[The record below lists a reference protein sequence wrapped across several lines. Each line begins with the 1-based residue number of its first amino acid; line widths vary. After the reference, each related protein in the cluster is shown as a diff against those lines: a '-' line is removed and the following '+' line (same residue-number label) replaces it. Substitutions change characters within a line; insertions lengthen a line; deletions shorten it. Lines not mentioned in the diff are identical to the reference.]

1 MYIFIK
7 SGCNGRHSRNLS
19 TVSTNSLSRDLTM
32 NECSDATPKWIRSQC
47 VAGGQCPQ
55 DLDVICCRGELRQR
69 YRGANNLASNYK
81 ILVRVNYV
89 QDQLTACCFKLSLNF
104 AGGSN
109 QLKGFFGHF
118 SAGYLQLADC
128 SPPSSHVRSLNNF
141 SEFWSFMLHK
151 TKFMCL

>member
-1 MYIFIK
+1 MCRRRPMSLGFR
-7 SGCNGRHSRNLS
+7 CNL
-19 TVSTNSLSRDLTM
+19 LL
-32 NECSDATPKWIRSQC
+32 EESQ
-47 VAGGQCPQ
+47 
-55 DLDVICCRGELRQR
+55 LRQR

-118 SAGYLQLADC
+118 SAGYLQLASCTALPPLATFDHLTIFQSFGVSC
-128 SPPSSHVRSLNNF
+128 SIKPNLCAFNCVMCFDESNITKSFTNNLNF
-141 SEFWSFMLHK
+141 KLKSGSVLLFR
-151 TKFMCL
+151 C